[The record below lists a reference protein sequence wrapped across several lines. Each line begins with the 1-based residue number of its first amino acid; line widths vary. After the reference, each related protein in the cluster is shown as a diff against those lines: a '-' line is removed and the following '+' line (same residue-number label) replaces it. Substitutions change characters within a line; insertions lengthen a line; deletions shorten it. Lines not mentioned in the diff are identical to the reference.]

1 MFKFNIGFYVLI
13 KYSIDKLSQN
23 EEDVDNPK
31 PSNFNYFEKW
41 EIAYPWAFCEYKF
54 DKK

>member
-31 PSNFNYFEKW
+31 VPKPSKFKNYSEKW
-41 EIAYPWAFCEYKF
+41 KM
-54 DKK
+54 K